1 MFAEFM
7 RIQATNTTP
16 KSKSEHT
23 ADPEIFSGDGGN
35 TEITHEKLESFITSL
50 SLKMTLN
57 TDRYPMETSR
67 IAYVFSHTTG
77 TAQSYISAKIMAGQ
91 YIDWHDIVQDLRN
104 AFSDPDPEFLAQR
117 KLIALRQ
124 ANRSFAEFFTEFN
137 QYTPRTGFNDKALKC
152 HLQCAVSEELA
163 KQLVSINLKDISY
176 QKLVEECQLQDN
188 QLCATSANSCRPRQ
202 APPTQ
207 ASVPQS
213 GASVLR
219 PGFIKPVF
227 MPQPPSPTMDLSGSK
242 LTPEER
248 EHRRSKGL
256 CFYCG
261 NQGHVSTFCPVKSMP
276 VVATTMTTTKS
287 ATVKTTPES
296 ENK

>member
-1 MFAEFM
+1 MPVTGNNKFLHKMFAEFM
-7 RIQATNTTP
+7 QIQATNTTP

-23 ADPEIFSGDGGN
+23 ADPEIFSGNGGN

-57 TDRYPMETSR
+57 TDWYPTETSW
-67 IAYVFSHTTG
+67 IAYIFSHTTG
-77 TAQSYISAKIMAGQ
+77 TAQSYILAKIMAGQ

-104 AFSDPDPEFLAQR
+104 TFSDPDPEFLAQR
-117 KLIALRQ
+117 KLITLRQ
-124 ANRSFAEFFTEFN
+124 ANCSFAKFFIEFN
-137 QYTPRTGFNDKALKC
+137 QYAPRTGFNNKALKYY
-152 HLQCAVSEELA
+152 LRYTVSEELA

-188 QLCATSANSCRPRQ
+188 QLCATSANSCCPRQ

-213 GASVLR
+213 EALVLC

-227 MPQPPSPTMDLSGSK
+227 TPQPPSPTMDLSHSK
-242 LTPEER
+242 LTPEEQ
-248 EHRRSKGL
+248 EH
-256 CFYCG
+256 
-261 NQGHVSTFCPVKSMP
+261 H
-276 VVATTMTTTKS
+276 
-287 ATVKTTPES
+287 
-296 ENK
+296 